1 MSRVPELLKSY
12 LRNASLVVLR
22 KARYVMEVFEGLRQ
36 RKGGINVEKDAK
48 KEKED
53 RRSDKKNSAAATSRV
68 GTVEHCVE
76 AGTYWLT
83 RIVFLRSLGV
93 IYCKLLK
100 RSHKRKFHFS
110 FV

>member
-1 MSRVPELLKSY
+1 MNGVPELLKSY
-12 LRNASLVVLR
+12 LRNASFVVLR
-22 KARYVMEVFEGLRQ
+22 KARYVMELFEGLRQ

-53 RRSDKKNSAAATSRV
+53 RRSDKKNSAETSRV

-93 IYCKLLK
+93 IYCKFLK
-100 RSHKRKFHFS
+100 RSLKTKFHFS